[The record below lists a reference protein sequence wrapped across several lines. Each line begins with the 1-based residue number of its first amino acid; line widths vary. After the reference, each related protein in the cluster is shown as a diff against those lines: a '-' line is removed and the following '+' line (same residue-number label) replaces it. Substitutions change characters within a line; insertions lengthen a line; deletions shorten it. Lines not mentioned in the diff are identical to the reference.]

1 MSARV
6 QAAIAP
12 SARDAPFCTSPGFL
26 PVGAAWMERFRSRFN
41 ATSARVAGGTKHSRH
56 EKTDTHSQRNPRA
69 SAARDRLPH
78 QYSAEKASR
87 SLNACGSLPC
97 VPGQRRVGGI
107 LPPARWNTRAG
118 ALSEA
123 KGTSVKLRRSKPGGM
138 KTRSEVVATASP
150 LLLDAAGQVA
160 ALIDGILEKSTT

>member
-1 MSARV
+1 
-6 QAAIAP
+6 
-12 SARDAPFCTSPGFL
+12 
-26 PVGAAWMERFRSRFN
+26 
-41 ATSARVAGGTKHSRH
+41 
-56 EKTDTHSQRNPRA
+56 
-69 SAARDRLPH
+69 
-78 QYSAEKASR
+78 
-87 SLNACGSLPC
+87 
-97 VPGQRRVGGI
+97 VGGI